1 MTEEYQSSAETKC
14 VNGKNITLIDTQ
26 GFFDT
31 CGSEESLKAD
41 VLRCI
46 TECAPGPHA
55 FLIVLKVEKFTK
67 QEEDVIKKIRQC
79 FSEDALRYSAVVF
92 THGDQL
98 PEGKAIEDFVG
109 RNKGLSELVKECGG
123 RCHVVDSKYWKDNE
137 EGSYRNNRVQVAE
150 LLRTTD
156 KITEENNG
164 QCYTN
169 EVLKEVKREMRKEEE
184 NAQGVS
190 EIGAVALSFRATASS
205 EAITGAV
212 KGAFA
217 GYDASE
223 GAKSPSEAVEKTIKA
238 YFTQRPGVSETAT
251 ERRAAADP
259 TSDSKDKTEAQ
270 HERIVLLGKTGTGKS
285 SLGGSILGENVFEIH
300 HTTNSG
306 TSKCQKETRQVD
318 DGLITVIDTPGMF
331 DSRNSDDAFKSEI
344 IDMIIESS
352 EGLDAFLILFKA
364 ERFTGQENEVV
375 SKIKDYFSEE
385 AFKHAVV
392 VFTHGD
398 QLPDGMKIE
407 EFVSENKYLCDLLE
421 KCGNR
426 CCVVDN
432 KYWKNNQQDKY
443 RNNQVQVAKL
453 LQTVK
458 EMGMSGGRY
467 INEMLREM
475 RRVIKQQ
482 VQRIGRSAV
491 DMLPEDIWKQA
502 KREVS
507 DLLKKLA
514 GLTAGLQESMQLQE
528 QQWVVIWDIKKLK
541 KQSQ

>member
-1 MTEEYQSSAETKC
+1 
-14 VNGKNITLIDTQ
+14 
-26 GFFDT
+26 
-31 CGSEESLKAD
+31 
-41 VLRCI
+41 
-46 TECAPGPHA
+46 
-55 FLIVLKVEKFTK
+55 
-67 QEEDVIKKIRQC
+67 
-79 FSEDALRYSAVVF
+79 
-92 THGDQL
+92 
-98 PEGKAIEDFVG
+98 
-109 RNKGLSELVKECGG
+109 
-123 RCHVVDSKYWKDNE
+123 
-137 EGSYRNNRVQVAE
+137 
-150 LLRTTD
+150 
-156 KITEENNG
+156 
-164 QCYTN
+164 
-169 EVLKEVKREMRKEEE
+169 
-184 NAQGVS
+184 
-190 EIGAVALSFRATASS
+190 
-205 EAITGAV
+205 
-212 KGAFA
+212 
-217 GYDASE
+217 
-223 GAKSPSEAVEKTIKA
+223 
-238 YFTQRPGVSETAT
+238 
-251 ERRAAADP
+251 
-259 TSDSKDKTEAQ
+259 
-270 HERIVLLGKTGTGKS
+270 
-285 SLGGSILGENVFEIH
+285 SILGENVFEIH

-475 RRVIKQQ
+475 RR
-482 VQRIGRSAV
+482 
-491 DMLPEDIWKQA
+491 
-502 KREVS
+502 REVS

-514 GLTAGLQESMQLQE
+514 GLTAGVLLGALLGVPCM
-528 QQWVVIWDIKKLK
+528 VAKVILELRKNKTVALHGLPAAAASGTTLPAVAASGVALSAATVSGFVDGLGSVNWLIVH
-541 KQSQ
+541 QFIVSIC

>member
-1 MTEEYQSSAETKC
+1 MYARHIPLTSKVPQ
-14 VNGKNITLIDTQ
+14 LFIDPYT
-26 GFFDT
+26 
-31 CGSEESLKAD
+31 
-41 VLRCI
+41 
-46 TECAPGPHA
+46 
-55 FLIVLKVEKFTK
+55 
-67 QEEDVIKKIRQC
+67 
-79 FSEDALRYSAVVF
+79 
-92 THGDQL
+92 
-98 PEGKAIEDFVG
+98 
-109 RNKGLSELVKECGG
+109 VK
-123 RCHVVDSKYWKDNE
+123 
-137 EGSYRNNRVQVAE
+137 
-150 LLRTTD
+150 L
-156 KITEENNG
+156 ENN
-164 QCYTN
+164 
-169 EVLKEVKREMRKEEE
+169 L
-184 NAQGVS
+184 
-190 EIGAVALSFRATASS
+190 
-205 EAITGAV
+205 
-212 KGAFA
+212 
-217 GYDASE
+217 
-223 GAKSPSEAVEKTIKA
+223 
-238 YFTQRPGVSETAT
+238 
-251 ERRAAADP
+251 
-259 TSDSKDKTEAQ
+259 
-270 HERIVLLGKTGTGKS
+270 IVLLGKTGTGKS

-300 HTTNSG
+300 HTANSG

-407 EFVSENKYLCDLLE
+407 EFVSENKYLSDLLK

-443 RNNQVQVAKL
+443 RNNQVQVEKL

-475 RRVIKQQ
+475 SRITTDHHSDQNSYVENCWALLPWRHISIK
-482 VQRIGRSAV
+482 IKNC
-491 DMLPEDIWKQA
+491 L
-502 KREVS
+502 S
-507 DLLKKLA
+507 DFKLTLLSIYL
-514 GLTAGLQESMQLQE
+514 LFFPSSLSYMF
-528 QQWVVIWDIKKLK
+528 
-541 KQSQ
+541 